1 MNGNWPVIIN
11 QLREISKIISV
22 YSFLRYNVYS
32 DSIQNTYLLSKFIC
46 KSFLQLSIHLHQTT
60 THIILITTTFKKI
73 ICKEAQN
80 EISFGTKHNKL
91 KICHQ
96 IWMWYYL
103 QDTNYINIKFTDE
116 SLDKSYVVS
125 NNVTRY
131 KIRIL
136 VYLIWHKYK
145 Q

>member
-1 MNGNWPVIIN
+1 MTR
-11 QLREISKIISV
+11 L
-22 YSFLRYNVYS
+22 
-32 DSIQNTYLLSKFIC
+32 KFTRL
-46 KSFLQLSIHLHQTT
+46 FHYIHFWDRMY
-60 THIILITTTFKKI
+60 ILIVSKTLTDYQNLLANPFCNLVYTYIKQRHISFWLPQDLKKI
-73 ICKEAQN
+73 ICKEAKN

-103 QDTNYINIKFTDE
+103 QNTNYINIKFTDE

-131 KIRIL
+131 KIRIW
-136 VYLIWHKYK
+136 VYVISHKYK

>member
-1 MNGNWPVIIN
+1 MTSNSKYYFSIFIFWDRIHIVIVSKALTNYQNLIANPFGNLAYTYIK
-11 QLREISKIISV
+11 QRHISFRLPQDLNKI
-22 YSFLRYNVYS
+22 F
-32 DSIQNTYLLSKFIC
+32 
-46 KSFLQLSIHLHQTT
+46 
-60 THIILITTTFKKI
+60 
-73 ICKEAQN
+73 CKEAQN

-103 QDTNYINIKFTDE
+103 QNTNYINIKFTDE
-116 SLDKSYVVS
+116 SLDKCYVVS

-136 VYLIWHKYK
+136 VYVISHKYK